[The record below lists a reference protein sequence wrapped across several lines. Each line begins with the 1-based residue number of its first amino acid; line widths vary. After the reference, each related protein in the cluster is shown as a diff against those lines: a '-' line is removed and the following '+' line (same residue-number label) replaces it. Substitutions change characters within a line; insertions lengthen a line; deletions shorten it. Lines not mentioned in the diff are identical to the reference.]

1 MEINST
7 SSAKITREE
16 FLELLKMHSDQSER
30 LNKLSDAGLPV
41 WDMDII
47 EYGNI
52 MFDKVIKAFFTQEGK
67 DWIFWWLYEKN
78 GNPEMKA
85 WDENHNEIPME
96 TREDLWRY
104 IKQYRKLNNIGNKC
118 GILYFYD

>member
-1 MEINST
+1 METNLT

-30 LNKLSDAGLPV
+30 LDKLSDAGLPV

-52 MFDKVIKAFFTQEGK
+52 I
-67 DWIFWWLYEKN
+67 
-78 GNPEMKA
+78 
-85 WDENHNEIPME
+85 
-96 TREDLWRY
+96 
-104 IKQYRKLNNIGNKC
+104 
-118 GILYFYD
+118 